1 VTFSSEWEEIYN
13 QGLQNSIW
21 PWSDL
26 VSYVM
31 RYARPSGGSCRV
43 LELGFGAGANI
54 GFFASLGV
62 EYFGM
67 EGSESAVQRV
77 GRRFAGQSGITLARG
92 DFTRVIPFD
101 GPFDLV
107 VDRSSLTHNS
117 TAAIRSCLQAVGS
130 RMKHGAKFVGIDWF
144 STDNAQFLAGREAG
158 DYHTRADF
166 QSEQFKGVG
175 TVHFSD
181 QEHLMDLFSSGGFE
195 IVRLE
200 HKHSAIVLPAGPDRM
215 AWWNFMAIK
224 R

>member
-1 VTFSSEWEEIYN
+1 MTVSSEWEEIYS

-31 RYARPSGGSCRV
+31 RYARPGGGSCKV

-54 GFFASLGV
+54 GFFAGLGV
-62 EYFGM
+62 DYFGI
-67 EGSESAVQRV
+67 EGSESAVKRV
-77 GRRFAGQSGITLARG
+77 RQRFAGQTGITLACG
-92 DFTRVIPFD
+92 DFTQSIPFS

-117 TAAIRSCLQAVGS
+117 TTAIRGCLQAIGS
-130 RMKHGAKFVGIDWF
+130 RMQRGAKFIGIDWF
-144 STDNAQFLAGREAG
+144 STDNPQFLAGRESG
-158 DYHTRADF
+158 DYHTRTDF
-166 QSEQFKGVG
+166 QSEPFKGVG

-181 QEHLMDLFSSGGFE
+181 QEHLMDLLSGSGFE
-195 IVRLE
+195 IERLE
-200 HKHSAIVLPAGPDRM
+200 HKRSEIVLPEGIDGM
-215 AWWNFMAIK
+215 AWWNFVAIK

>member
-1 VTFSSEWEEIYN
+1 MTFSSEWEEIYN

-31 RYARPSGGSCRV
+31 RYACLSGGSCKV
-43 LELGFGAGANI
+43 LELGFGAGANV
-54 GFFASLGV
+54 GFFAGLGV

-67 EGSESAVQRV
+67 EGSESAARRAAQ
-77 GRRFAGQSGITLARG
+77 RFAGQPGITLVCG
-92 DFTRVIPFD
+92 DFTRSIPFN

-117 TAAIRSCLQAVGS
+117 TAAIRGCLQAIGS
-130 RMKHGAKFVGIDWF
+130 RMKHGAKFIGIDWF
-144 STDNAQFLAGREAG
+144 STDNPQFLAGRESG
-158 DYHTRADF
+158 DYHTRSNF

-181 QEHLMDLFSSGGFE
+181 QEHLMDLLSGGGFDIE
-195 IVRLE
+195 RLE
-200 HKHSAIVLPAGPDRM
+200 HKHSDIVLPEGADRM
-215 AWWNFMAIK
+215 AWWNFVARK

>member
-1 VTFSSEWEEIYN
+1 VTFSGEWEEIYN

-31 RYARPSGGSCRV
+31 RYARPSGRSYKV
-43 LELGFGAGANI
+43 LELGFGAGANV

-67 EGSESAVQRV
+67 EGSESAVKRV
-77 GRRFAGQSGITLARG
+77 GQRFAGQPDITLACG
-92 DFTRVIPFD
+92 DFSQSIPFN

-117 TAAIRSCLQAVGS
+117 TAAIRGSLQAIGS
-130 RMKHGAKFVGIDWF
+130 RMKPGAKFIGIDWF
-144 STDNAQFLAGREAG
+144 STDNPQFLAGRESG
-158 DYHTRADF
+158 DYHTRSDF

-175 TVHFSD
+175 IVHFSD
-181 QEHLMDLFSSGGFE
+181 QEHLMGLLSGSGFE
-195 IVRLE
+195 IERLE
-200 HKHSAIVLPAGPDRM
+200 HKHSEIVLPEGTDRM
-215 AWWNFMAIK
+215 AWWNFVATK